1 MRVPSWKKKF
11 KEEEGL
17 GAKQRSK
24 VRVTGFVR
32 RRKYD
37 ILTKQGLPPE
47 EAARRL
53 GVKIPHGIT
62 LRRDE
67 LLKKIERGR

>member
-1 MRVPSWKKKF
+1 MREPSWKKKF
-11 KEEEGL
+11 KKVEL
-17 GAKQRSK
+17 SSKQKAKF
-24 VRVTGFVR
+24 RVTGFVR

-53 GVKIPHGIT
+53 GVKIPYGIT
-62 LRRDE
+62 LKPDE
-67 LLKKIERGR
+67 LLRKIERGR

>member
-1 MRVPSWKKKF
+1 MREPSWKEKF
-11 KEEEGL
+11 KKAEEL
-17 GAKQRSK
+17 GSKEKAK

-37 ILTKQGLPPE
+37 ILTKQGLAPE

-62 LRRDE
+62 LKPDE
-67 LLKKIERGR
+67 LLRKIERGG

>member
-1 MRVPSWKKKF
+1 MRKPSWAEKF
-11 KEEEGL
+11 KKEEL
-17 GAKQRSK
+17 GSKEKAK

-37 ILTKQGLPPE
+37 ILRKQGLPPE

-53 GVKIPHGIT
+53 GVKIPYGIT
-62 LRRDE
+62 LRPDE